1 MQGHI
6 PVTLVGKEFFFIIY
20 EANFNDA
27 ACYFYRK
34 CGVPTILLGNF
45 EDNSSDNSEEL
56 QVFKQSAISNESNV
70 EVNIH
75 NLNSIKHQ
83 QSLSQIQNQEIR
95 QNEEELLY
103 NMVTELK
110 LSDKKRNDIIPPPGA
125 PKLENSAR
133 LRRYRHNVD

>member
-6 PVTLVGKEFFFIIY
+6 PVTLAGKESIFDHF
-20 EANFNDA
+20 EAKFNNDF
-27 ACYFYRK
+27 CYFYRK
-34 CGVPTILLGNF
+34 RGVPTILLGNF

-56 QVFKQSAISNESNV
+56 QVLPPFARSNDNTV
-70 EVNIH
+70 TVNIQ
-75 NLNSIKHQ
+75 NCNSIKHQ
-83 QSLSQIQNQEIR
+83 QSQSQMQNQEIR

-103 NMVTELK
+103 NVVTELK
-110 LSDKKRNDIIPPPGA
+110 SSDKICNDITPPPGA